1 MSWCQADFYFL
12 YFWLCNLHIY
22 YGGLNKKEI
31 QLNFRKILAYP
42 KSGTRDPGPG
52 TQLIGGTRDPKGG
65 TRDSRPGTQPRGW
78 IREPRPETLK
88 VGLETQDRGPWKW
101 IFDKCSQISLKPGVY
116 KRIHLLYAFM
126 SIFYV
131 SHYTIIKHIH
141 F

>member
-1 MSWCQADFYFL
+1 M
-12 YFWLCNLHIY
+12 
-22 YGGLNKKEI
+22 
-31 QLNFRKILAYP
+31 AYP

-141 F
+141 FQSFITLMSYSFPVFSHTAVMKSLNFRQNQW